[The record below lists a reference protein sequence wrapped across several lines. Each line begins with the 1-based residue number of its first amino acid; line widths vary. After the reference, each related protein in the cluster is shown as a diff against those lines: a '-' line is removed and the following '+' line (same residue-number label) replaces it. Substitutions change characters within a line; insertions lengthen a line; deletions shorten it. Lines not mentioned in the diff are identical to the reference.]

1 MFYRMIILIFISLFY
16 QSGCSSSHS
25 INSYPRERPIGKGI
39 ATYRSPKKPTL
50 SSRGY
55 KEATGSISLAQAL
68 SLALMYNPE
77 LRSFSWE
84 VRAREARVLQA
95 SLYSNPEISAD
106 VENFAGSGKVRGLNS
121 TEITIWLSQS
131 IQLGGKVSKRRR
143 VALLESRLAGWNY
156 EAKRIDVLSRTGKA
170 FIDLLA
176 QQESVKLLKQLVQLN
191 KIVLKTIT
199 HFVQGGRVS
208 PIEITRSKLDLSFIQ
223 MELQR
228 MKRNLRI
235 AKSNLAATWGS
246 PSPNFTRAAGN
257 LKRIRN
263 IPPPQELIERIS
275 QNPDLSR
282 WAIEMERRKAKII
295 LEKAKG
301 IPNLM
306 IRGGVRHFNGT
317 GDNGFV
323 LGIAIPIPLF
333 DRNQGGKLEA
343 KYRLSKAK
351 EDKEQVKILI
361 LTALSRAY
369 QILKRNAQDLEILR
383 KRILPASKKT
393 FNDTRLAYQY
403 GKLDYLRLLDAQQIY
418 FRARRQYIDSLRAY
432 HKAVIDVERLIGERL
447 DRLKYPYPNETSEV
461 QP

>member
-1 MFYRMIILIFISLFY
+1 MFYRLVILTFITLFY
-16 QSGCSSSHS
+16 QSGCSSSHAV
-25 INSYPRERPIGKGI
+25 NSYPGERPIGKEI
-39 ATYRSPKKPTL
+39 ATYHSPKKPTL

-68 SLALMYNPE
+68 SLALMHNPE

-84 VRAREARVLQA
+84 VRAKEARALQA

-106 VENFAGSGKVRGLNS
+106 IEDFAGSGNARGLNS

-143 VALLESRLAGWNY
+143 VALLESRLAGWDY
-156 EAKRIDVLSRTGKA
+156 EAKRIDILSRTGKA

-176 QQESVKLLKQLVQLN
+176 QQESLKLLKQLVKLN
-191 KIVLKTIT
+191 KLVLKTVT

-208 PIEITRSKLDLSFIQ
+208 PIEITRSKVDLSFIQ

-228 MKRNLRI
+228 VKRNLRI
-235 AKSNLAATWGS
+235 AKSNLSATWGS
-246 PSPNFTRAAGN
+246 PSPNFIRAKGN
-257 LKRIRN
+257 LRRVRN
-263 IPPPQELIERIS
+263 IPSPQELVERIS

-282 WAIEMERRKAKII
+282 WAIEMESRKAKIR

-301 IPNLM
+301 IPNLT

-317 GDNGFV
+317 GDNSFV

-333 DRNQGGKLEA
+333 DRNQGGKLES

-351 EDKEQVKILI
+351 EDKEQVKVLI
-361 LTALSRAY
+361 LTGLSKAY
-369 QILKRNAQDLEILR
+369 QVLKRNAKDIEILR

-403 GKLDYLRLLDAQQIY
+403 GKLDYLRLLDAQEIY
-418 FRARRQYIDSLRAY
+418 FRARRQYLDSLMAY